1 METLEKSRVCRLCGK
16 HSGISIDIFDK
27 NESHVKKINAI
38 LPVLVHEMDLLPKQ
52 MCHRCSYK
60 LEEFHKFYI
69 DCLKTDAALKNQL
82 SWMRKDNQ
90 KERIGVPMVHIEN
103 VKIKTEPHEIDPL
116 LETVSLVEF
125 PVSGV
130 QTGLPDCIMYTSFAN
145 SSRCQCYCD
154 KADPTRQVI
163 SKDCAHPQLDL
174 RKSTDLTTYHRLN
187 GISEQHPDPEILWKK
202 RKNLFG
208 LTADP
213 PKSTNQEKP
222 SAAPAFAENGT
233 LPKAETVPRTL
244 RPRKRSVDYVGTK
257 RKATATD
264 AENGMKSVEIGGELI
279 VIKDEPLETGE
290 EEGVEP
296 LRTLRPRKNAEGEE
310 ATEENRSKSAER
322 CRKRVKTSSVKPRR
336 SNSLAQEV
344 LVREIKQEI
353 LDITDDGEELIL
365 RLKTEPRD
373 LDSPSVTS
381 PRKRKE
387 APKVAQEVPP
397 KEVKLGP
404 RINKDELLVKAIDI
418 CKEGLGFSK
427 VGGKTGGGLVGKEE
441 FKVGRV
447 LVKRSSKVCFSPKNL
462 RSQDLHLR
470 SGKVKVKDALKPP
483 QFRRDFKKNHEK
495 LAESAKMKV
504 LKLANVDLKQLCEKC
519 NISFANKEL
528 FRLHACYSN

>member
-1 METLEKSRVCRLCGK
+1 
-16 HSGISIDIFDK
+16 
-27 NESHVKKINAI
+27 
-38 LPVLVHEMDLLPKQ
+38 MDLLPKQ

-69 DCLKTDAALKNQL
+69 DCLKTDAALKSQL

-103 VKIKTEPHEIDPL
+103 VKIKTEIDPHEIDPL
-116 LETVSLVEF
+116 MESVSLVEF

-145 SSRCQCYCD
+145 TSRCQCYYD
-154 KADPTRQVI
+154 KADPARQAI
-163 SKDCAHPQLDL
+163 SKDCTHPTQFDL
-174 RKSTDLTTYHRLN
+174 RKSTDLTYRLN
-187 GISEQHPDPEILWKK
+187 GVSVPPEPEILWKK

-213 PKSTNQEKP
+213 PKSTTNQEKP
-222 SAAPAFAENGT
+222 SAAPAFTENT
-233 LPKAETVPRTL
+233 LPKTEQVPRTL

-257 RKATATD
+257 RKAPATD
-264 AENGMKSVEIGGELI
+264 AENGTKSSTEPPIGDLI
-279 VIKDEPLETGE
+279 IIKDEPLEVE
-290 EEGVEP
+290 VEP
-296 LRTLRPRKNAEGEE
+296 PRTLRPRKHPEAEDMH
-310 ATEENRSKSAER
+310 EENRSKSAER
-322 CRKRVKTSSVKPRR
+322 CRKRIKTSPVKPRR

-344 LVREIKQEI
+344 LERQIKQEV

-365 RLKTEPRD
+365 RLKTEP
-373 LDSPSVTS
+373 LDPDSSLMSSPS
-381 PRKRKE
+381 PKKRKD
-387 APKVAQEVPP
+387 APKVAREVAKEVPNVA
-397 KEVKLGP
+397 KEVVKEVPKLVKVGP
-404 RINKDELLVKAIDI
+404 KINKDELLVKAIDI
-418 CKEGLGFSK
+418 CKEGLSFSK
-427 VGGKTGGGLVGKEE
+427 VAAKTGLVGKEE

-470 SGKVKVKDALKPP
+470 SGKVKVKDALKP
-483 QFRRDFKKNHEK
+483 QFRRDFKKHHEK
-495 LAESAKMKV
+495 MMENAKTKV
-504 LKLANVDLKQLCEKC
+504 LKLASVDLKQLCEKC